1 LIDNIKKGGLNM
13 SYKKRIMLI
22 AVFMILS
29 ISSAMAAPNFVLLY
43 SKDNVS
49 AYLDQES
56 VTYDG
61 TIIDSWLKLNINNK
75 SYVINYLFNTDTKQM
90 KAVKQ
95 RVYDSNNKLVK
106 EDNVN
111 QEWENIDKDNMIL
124 YDKLLE
130 KVKK

>member
-1 LIDNIKKGGLNM
+1 MKCKK
-13 SYKKRIMLI
+13 SIMLI
-22 AVFMILS
+22 AILMILS

-43 SKDNVS
+43 SKDNAS

-61 TIIDSWLKLNINNK
+61 TIIDSWLKLDSNKK
-75 SYVINYLFNTDTKQM
+75 SYVFNYLFNTKTKQM

-95 RVYDSNNKLVK
+95 RTYDSNNNLVK
-106 EDNVN
+106 EENVN
-111 QEWENIDKDNMIL
+111 QEWENIDKDNMPL

>member
-1 LIDNIKKGGLNM
+1 MKCKK
-13 SYKKRIMLI
+13 SIMLI
-22 AVFMILS
+22 AVLMILS

-43 SKDNVS
+43 SKGDVS

-61 TIIDSWLKLNINNK
+61 TIIDSWLKLNMNKK
-75 SYVINYLFNTDTKQM
+75 SYVFNYLFNTKTKQM

-95 RVYDSNNKLVK
+95 RTYDSNNNLVK
-106 EDNVN
+106 EENIN

>member
-1 LIDNIKKGGLNM
+1 M
-13 SYKKRIMLI
+13 SYKKSIMLI
-22 AVFMILS
+22 AAFMILS

-56 VTYDG
+56 LTYDG
-61 TIIDSWLKLNINNK
+61 TIIDSWLKLDINNK
-75 SYVINYLFNTDTKQM
+75 SYVLNYLFNTNTKQM

>member
-1 LIDNIKKGGLNM
+1 MKVKK
-13 SYKKRIMLI
+13 SIMLI
-22 AVFMILS
+22 AVLMILS

-43 SKDNVS
+43 SKGDVS

-61 TIIDSWLKLNINNK
+61 TIIDSWLKLNINNN
-75 SYVINYLFNTDTKQM
+75 SYVINYLFNTETKQM

-95 RVYDSNNKLVK
+95 RTYDSNNKLVK
-106 EDNVN
+106 EEGIK
-111 QEWENIDKDNMIL
+111 QKWENIDKDNMIL
-124 YDKLLE
+124 YDKVLE

>member
-1 LIDNIKKGGLNM
+1 M
-13 SYKKRIMLI
+13 SYKKSIMLI
-22 AVFMILS
+22 AVFIILS

-75 SYVINYLFNTDTKQM
+75 AYVINYLFNTDTKQM

-95 RVYDSNNKLVK
+95 RIYDKDDKMIK
-106 EDNVN
+106 EESIN
-111 QEWENIDKDNMIL
+111 QKWENIDNDNMVL
-124 YDKLLE
+124 YNKLLE